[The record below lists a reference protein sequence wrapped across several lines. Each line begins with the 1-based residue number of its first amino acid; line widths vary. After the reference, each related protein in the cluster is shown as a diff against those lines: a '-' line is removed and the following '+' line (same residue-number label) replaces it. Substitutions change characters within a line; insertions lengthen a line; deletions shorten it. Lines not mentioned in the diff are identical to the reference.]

1 MAIFDKLDDVLD
13 FDLDDLDRIARGLDQ
28 EEADGKER
36 IPFDSIIDGG
46 LATPYPKIGGDLTN
60 AEGEPVATIEPGFVD
75 RETFEI
81 NVRLVVKRDIW
92 DRVEVV
98 CEGNAI
104 DVDTSPMDDGRYKVT
119 KRVNGY
125 KPAVLDEEY
134 VIELPKYKTAKEF
147 MAWVE
152 TLDVDDVRAFRQ
164 IYYDRWNFDSGDEKD
179 RMYYALLD
187 EELQGRKK

>member
-1 MAIFDKLDDVLD
+1 
-13 FDLDDLDRIARGLDQ
+13 
-28 EEADGKER
+28 
-36 IPFDSIIDGG
+36 
-46 LATPYPKIGGDLTN
+46 
-60 AEGEPVATIEPGFVD
+60 
-75 RETFEI
+75 
-81 NVRLVVKRDIW
+81 
-92 DRVEVV
+92 
-98 CEGNAI
+98 
-104 DVDTSPMDDGRYKVT
+104 MDDGRYKVT